1 MASINIYVP
10 DELKAR
16 MGTVEANWSEICR
29 QAIEAELSRQTGG
42 INSMPIEQSND
53 QTNWVD
59 IPFDE
64 PRSAK
69 DVIVKPNLPPNHS
82 GVVPSEV
89 SLLSSWTAE
98 LNKSIGNTS
107 TVGTRVS
114 QLLEGTYSADILI
127 PGEPWRS
134 GCLKLEQRLV
144 FRYPDSTQQH
154 GSKD

>member
-29 QAIEAELSRQTGG
+29 QAIEAELSRQTGR
-42 INSMPIEQSND
+42 ISSMPTEHSND

-69 DVIVKPNLPPNHS
+69 DVIVKPNLSRNHS
-82 GVVPSEV
+82 RHNKEV
-89 SLLSSWTAE
+89 SLLSSWMTE
-98 LNKSIGNTS
+98 LNRAISNVVI
-107 TVGTRVS
+107 VG
-114 QLLEGTYSADILI
+114 A
-127 PGEPWRS
+127 PGS
-134 GCLKLEQRLV
+134 
-144 FRYPDSTQQH
+144 
-154 GSKD
+154 

>member
-1 MASINIYVP
+1 M
-10 DELKAR
+10 
-16 MGTVEANWSEICR
+16 VEANWSEICR

-42 INSMPIEQSND
+42 INSMPLEQSND
-53 QTNWVD
+53 QTSWVD

-69 DVIVKPNLPPNHS
+69 DVIVKPNLPPNH
-82 GVVPSEV
+82 PRYNLKEV
-89 SLLSSWTAE
+89 SLLSSWMTE
-98 LNKSIGNTS
+98 L
-107 TVGTRVS
+107 TRVISGVVIVGSPIS
-114 QLLEGTYSADILI
+114 QLLKGTYSADILI